1 MPTCMPLKATSCSL
15 SLPPYKSTCG
25 TTDSSFPCSSIPLER
40 DVYRFRVLVEEVGD
54 QLTEYVKCNTR
65 RCDDG
70 GDIDGENSLGGGSSS
85 SSSSRIHNRL
95 AMRVFLPMRRDQ
107 RPHSRV
113 SKPAF
118 PSFLDTRLVPPL
130 SPLSARKARSR
141 LHITSCNH
149 QNQRNLMLRSPP
161 VGKSTDCSS
170 CWRRLGVNSKT

>member
-1 MPTCMPLKATSCSL
+1 MPTCMTLKVTSCSL
-15 SLPPYKSTCG
+15 SLPPYKSTCS

-65 RCDDG
+65 RCDAG
-70 GDIDGENSLGGGSSS
+70 GDIDGKNSLGGGGSSS
-85 SSSSRIHNRL
+85 SSRIRNRL
-95 AMRVFLPMRRDQ
+95 AMRVLVANAAG
-107 RPHSRV
+107 STATTRV
-113 SKPAF
+113 SKPSF
-118 PSFLDTRLVPPL
+118 PSFLDTRLVQPL

-149 QNQRNLMLRSPP
+149 QNQRNLMLRPPP
-161 VGKSTDCSS
+161 VRKSTDCSS